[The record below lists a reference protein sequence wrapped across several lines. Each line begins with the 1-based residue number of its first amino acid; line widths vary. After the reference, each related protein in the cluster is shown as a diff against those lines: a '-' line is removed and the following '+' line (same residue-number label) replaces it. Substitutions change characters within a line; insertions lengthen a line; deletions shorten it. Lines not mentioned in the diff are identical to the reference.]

1 MCSYL
6 LLCDTKI
13 SRRKKKVNT
22 QVLTDVPDVK
32 ICCAAH
38 NNKLFQNITTYGT
51 IKLKTSIITA
61 IPEVS
66 RMETRRL
73 IIEKCKKI
81 KEELGYSYEYI
92 AEQTGIPKS
101 TVVRFFSSPDGTSC
115 LFDTVQQIESFLFGF
130 NEPAPKND
138 KQLINEVPLSL
149 VEMKE
154 SYELIIKAR
163 IDDFRKEH
171 QEHMDDNTKNA
182 ELIKELKAELT
193 SLRSEYKLDLDVIRG
208 RRDTDKDVFLSDL
221 VELRAARERDA
232 EKHEKQIEELKKE
245 HHQIMAENKKDH
257 AAQIAELKNT
267 KKWLVIAVV
276 GLTVLIFIALILDI
290 FVLTNKG
297 WFIK

>member
-1 MCSYL
+1 
-6 LLCDTKI
+6 
-13 SRRKKKVNT
+13 
-22 QVLTDVPDVK
+22 
-32 ICCAAH
+32 
-38 NNKLFQNITTYGT
+38 
-51 IKLKTSIITA
+51 
-61 IPEVS
+61 
-66 RMETRRL
+66 METRRR

-171 QEHMDDNTKNA
+171 QDHLDDNAKNA
-182 ELIKELKAELT
+182 EIVRELKM
-193 SLRSEYKLDLDVIRG
+193 EYKEEIATL
-208 RRDTDKDVFLSDL
+208 KEEF
-221 VELRAARERDA
+221 AAT
-232 EKHEKQIEELKKE
+232 
-245 HHQIMAENKKDH
+245 MAENKKEH
-257 AAQIAELKNT
+257 AIQLNELKRN
-267 KKWLVIAVV
+267 KAWLVAAVIC
-276 GLTVLIFIALILDI
+276 LTVLIFLALVIDI